1 MEKKIPACDQGGR
14 AAIEAQLQ
22 EITRDLLRE
31 LENTSA
37 IEGVRG
43 SARLDEDLGLE
54 SIERAELMARLNRVL
69 GTTAAGKRDRRGSHS
84 RRHRCRHSRVIRHRS
99 GQRGRSG
106 YYEGYRRALP
116 RNGAELSD
124 HCLRCW
130 TGSPLQRRADKRTA
144 IETVYGIYAAGVFI
158 VWLVL
163 AWLLLKLI
171 PPGQPAARM
180 ISVALRTY
188 FRLVGCRLVLIGGEN
203 IKAQGA
209 SIYVSNH
216 TSYADVLVVMALFG
230 TNYHFVA
237 KSEINDMPFIG
248 SFLRKIGHFSF
259 ERGKIRA
266 RSRQIEQMEKA
277 LLRGKSVF
285 VFAEGTFT
293 AQPGVRPFHLG
304 AFRASVKT
312 GKPIVPVALRGAREF
327 LRDGT
332 FLPKPRGITLTVSPA
347 LFPAADSA
355 AGREWTEVLRLRDE
369 TRRIVSGNAGEPMLK
384 CGRRLPGERRKR
396 LLIPCIAAD

>member
-1 MEKKIPACDQGGR
+1 VEKKIPACDQGSR
-14 AAIEAQLQ
+14 ATIAAQLR
-22 EITRDLLRE
+22 EITRGLLRE
-31 LENTSA
+31 LGNTSA

-54 SIERAELMARLNRVL
+54 SIERAELLARLNRVL
-69 GTTAAGKRDRRGSHS
+69 GTSLPESAIAEARTLDDIVTAIAGSSGTEAGSASDSAAEAAAETFHAKDRNSAATASGAAKAA
-84 RRHRCRHSRVIRHRS
+84 RS
-99 GQRGRSG
+99 SAG
-106 YYEGYRRALP
+106 LI
-116 RNGAELSD
+116 
-124 HCLRCW
+124 
-130 TGSPLQRRADKRTA
+130 RTA

-180 ISVALRTY
+180 TSAALRIY
-188 FRLVGCRLVLIGGEN
+188 FRLVGCRLVLTGGEN
-203 IKAQGA
+203 IEAHGA

-266 RSRQIEQMEKA
+266 RSRQIEKA

-293 AQPGVRPFHLG
+293 AEAGVRPFHLG

-312 GKPIVPVALRGAREF
+312 GRPIVPVALRGAREF

-332 FLPKPRGITLTVSPA
+332 FLPKPRRITLTVSPA
-347 LFPAADSA
+347 LFPATET
-355 AGREWTEVLRLRDE
+355 AGREWAEVLRLRDE
-369 TRRIVSGNAGEPMLK
+369 TRRIVSSHAGESMLNSAA
-384 CGRRLPGERRKR
+384 PASRKS
-396 LLIPCIAAD
+396 AGSAS

>member
-14 AAIEAQLQ
+14 AAISAQLQ

-31 LENTSA
+31 LGNTSA

-54 SIERAELMARLNRVL
+54 SIERAELLARAESRL
-69 GTTAAGKRDRRGSHS
+69 GNQPAGKRDRRSSHS
-84 RRHRCRHSRVIRHRS
+84 RRHRYRHSRFIRHRS
-99 GQRGRSG
+99 GQRARSA
-106 YYEGYRRALP
+106 YRRGCRRTVAEP
-116 RNGAELSD
+116 FHATERNSAATASAAGQAARSSAGLI
-124 HCLRCW
+124 
-130 TGSPLQRRADKRTA
+130 RTA
-144 IETVYGIYAAGVFI
+144 FETVYGIYAAGVFI

-180 ISVALRTY
+180 TSVALRIY

-203 IKAQGA
+203 IEAHGA

-277 LLRGKSVF
+277 LLRGEIRIRIRGGHFYRRGRSASFSSGSVPR
-285 VFAEGTFT
+285 VRQNGKAHRTRGAEGRPRIPSRRHFP
-293 AQPGVRPFHLG
+293 AQTSTHYP
-304 AFRASVKT
+304 
-312 GKPIVPVALRGAREF
+312 
-327 LRDGT
+327 DGLSGS
-332 FLPKPRGITLTVSPA
+332 FPRGRQRWPRMGRS
-347 LFPAADSA
+347 FAAT
-355 AGREWTEVLRLRDE
+355 G
-369 TRRIVSGNAGEPMLK
+369 
-384 CGRRLPGERRKR
+384 
-396 LLIPCIAAD
+396 

>member
-1 MEKKIPACDQGGR
+1 M
-14 AAIEAQLQ
+14 IEAQLQ

-31 LENTSA
+31 LGNTSA

-54 SIERAELMARLNRVL
+54 SIERAELLARLNRVL
-69 GTTAAGKRDRRGSHS
+69 GTNQPESAIAEARTLDDIVTAIAGSSGTEAGGTPGRLTAEAAARASAETFHATERSSGATAAATATAAEKAA
-84 RRHRCRHSRVIRHRS
+84 RS
-99 GQRGRSG
+99 S
-106 YYEGYRRALP
+106 AVP
-116 RNGAELSD
+116 IANAFD
-124 HCLRCW
+124 
-130 TGSPLQRRADKRTA
+130 
-144 IETVYGIYAAGVFI
+144 TVYGIYAAGVFI

-163 AWLLLKLI
+163 AWLLLKLM

-180 ISVALRTY
+180 TSVALRIY
-188 FRLVGCRLVLIGGEN
+188 FRLVGRRIVLIGGEN
-203 IKAQGA
+203 IEAQGA

-285 VFAEGTFT
+285 VFAEGTFG
-293 AQPGVRPFHLG
+293 AEAGVRPFHLG
-304 AFRASVKT
+304 AFRAAVKT
-312 GKPIVPVALRGAREF
+312 GKPIVPVALKGAREF

-332 FLPKPRGITLTVSPA
+332 FLPKPRRITLTVSPA
-347 LFPAADSA
+347 FFPASDT
-355 AGREWTEVLRLRDE
+355 AGREWAEVLRLRDE
-369 TRRIVSGNAGEPMLK
+369 TRRIVSAGAGEPLLNAAATGTRRSA
-384 CGRRLPGERRKR
+384 GRVS
-396 LLIPCIAAD
+396 

>member
-1 MEKKIPACDQGGR
+1 MEKKNPACDQGGR
-14 AAIEAQLQ
+14 ATIEAQVQ

-31 LENTSA
+31 LGNTSA
-37 IEGVRG
+37 IDSVRA

-54 SIERAELMARLNRVL
+54 SIERAELMARLNRLL
-69 GTTAAGKRDRRGSHS
+69 GTSLGESA
-84 RRHRCRHSRVIRHRS
+84 I
-99 GQRGRSG
+99 
-106 YYEGYRRALP
+106 
-116 RNGAELSD
+116 AEARTLND
-124 HCLRCW
+124 IV
-130 TGSPLQRRADKRTA
+130 TA
-144 IETVYGIYAAGVFI
+144 IAGSSGTEAGSAEDVAAAEPLRGTERSSAATASSAGRAARSSTGLTRAALDTVYGIYAAGVFI

-180 ISVALRTY
+180 TSAALRIY
-188 FRLVGCRLVLIGGEN
+188 FRLVGCRLILIGGEN
-203 IKAQGA
+203 IEAHGA

-277 LLRGKSVF
+277 LLRGKSIF

-293 AQPGVRPFHLG
+293 AEAGVRPFHLG

-332 FLPKPRGITLTVSPA
+332 FLPKPRPITLTVSPA

-355 AGREWTEVLRLRDE
+355 GREWAEVLRLRDE
-369 TRRIVSGNAGEPMLK
+369 TRRIISSHAGEPILTA
-384 CGRRLPGERRKR
+384 PGPRES
-396 LLIPCIAAD
+396 AGSTS

>member
-1 MEKKIPACDQGGR
+1 MEKKNPARDQGGR
-14 AAIEAQLQ
+14 ATIEAQLR

-31 LENTSA
+31 LGNASA

-54 SIERAELMARLNRVL
+54 SIERAELLARLNRVL
-69 GTTAAGKRDRRGSHS
+69 GTSLPESAIAEARTLDDIVTAIS
-84 RRHRCRHSRVIRHRS
+84 
-99 GQRGRSG
+99 
-106 YYEGYRRALP
+106 
-116 RNGAELSD
+116 
-124 HCLRCW
+124 
-130 TGSPLQRRADKRTA
+130 GSPGTEAGGGTDLPAARAAAEPFRATERNSAATASAAAAKAARSSAGLIRTA

-180 ISVALRTY
+180 TSVALRIY
-188 FRLVGCRLVLIGGEN
+188 FQLVGRRLVLIGGEN
-203 IKAQGA
+203 IEAHGA

-266 RSRQIEQMEKA
+266 RSRQIEQIERA

-293 AQPGVRPFHLG
+293 AEAGVRPFHLG
-304 AFRASVKT
+304 AFRASMKT

-332 FLPKPRGITLTVSPA
+332 YLPKPRRITLTVSPA
-347 LFPAADSA
+347 LFPAADTP
-355 AGREWTEVLRLRDE
+355 GREWAEVLRLRDE
-369 TRRIVSGNAGEPMLK
+369 TRRIVSSNAGEPMLSAAP
-384 CGRRLPGERRKR
+384 PGARESDER
-396 LLIPCIAAD
+396 AS

>member
-1 MEKKIPACDQGGR
+1 MEKKSPACDKGNR
-14 AAIEAQLQ
+14 ATIMAQLQ

-31 LENTSA
+31 LGNTSA

-43 SARLDEDLGLE
+43 PSRLDEDLGLE
-54 SIERAELMARLNRVL
+54 SIERVELLSRLNRVL
-69 GTTAAGKRDRRGSHS
+69 GTSLPESTIAEARTLDDIVTAIAGSPGTEAGSAADVAAAEPLRGTERNSAATASAAGQAASSSAGL
-84 RRHRCRHSRVIRHRS
+84 I
-99 GQRGRSG
+99 GT
-106 YYEGYRRALP
+106 AL
-116 RNGAELSD
+116 D
-124 HCLRCW
+124 
-130 TGSPLQRRADKRTA
+130 
-144 IETVYGIYAAGVFI
+144 TVYGIYAAGVFI

-163 AWLLLKLI
+163 AWLLLKVM

-180 ISVALRTY
+180 TSAALRTY
-188 FRLVGCRLVLIGGEN
+188 FRLVGRRIVLVGREN
-203 IKAQGA
+203 IDAHGA

-216 TSYADVLVVMALFG
+216 TSYSDVLVVMALFG

-266 RSRQIEQMEKA
+266 RSRQVEQMEKS
-277 LLRGKSVF
+277 LLRGESVF

-293 AQPGVRPFHLG
+293 AEPGVRPFQLG

-332 FLPKPRGITLTVSPA
+332 FLPKPRDITLTVSQA
-347 LFPAADSA
+347 LFPASDR
-355 AGREWTEVLRLRDE
+355 AGREWAEVLRLRDE
-369 TRRIVSGNAGEPMLK
+369 TRRIVSFNAGEPLVN
-384 CGRRLPGERRKR
+384 
-396 LLIPCIAAD
+396 AAAAGPRESAGKVS

>member
-1 MEKKIPACDQGGR
+1 M
-14 AAIEAQLQ
+14 
-22 EITRDLLRE
+22 
-31 LENTSA
+31 
-37 IEGVRG
+37 
-43 SARLDEDLGLE
+43 
-54 SIERAELMARLNRVL
+54 
-69 GTTAAGKRDRRGSHS
+69 
-84 RRHRCRHSRVIRHRS
+84 
-99 GQRGRSG
+99 
-106 YYEGYRRALP
+106 
-116 RNGAELSD
+116 
-124 HCLRCW
+124 
-130 TGSPLQRRADKRTA
+130 
-144 IETVYGIYAAGVFI
+144 
-158 VWLVL
+158 
-163 AWLLLKLI
+163 
-171 PPGQPAARM
+171 
-180 ISVALRTY
+180 
-188 FRLVGCRLVLIGGEN
+188 
-203 IKAQGA
+203 
-209 SIYVSNH
+209 SNH

-293 AQPGVRPFHLG
+293 AAPGVRPFHLG

-332 FLPKPRGITLTVSPA
+332 FLPKPRRITLTVSPA
-347 LFPAADSA
+347 LFPAGDR

-369 TRRIVSGNAGEPMLK
+369 TRRIVSSNAGEPMLNAAA
-384 CGRRLPGERRKR
+384 PGARESGGDT
-396 LLIPCIAAD
+396 A

>member
-1 MEKKIPACDQGGR
+1 VEKKSPACDKGGR
-14 AAIEAQLQ
+14 ATIEAQLQ

-31 LENTSA
+31 LGNTSA

-43 SARLDEDLGLE
+43 PARLDEDLGLE
-54 SIERAELMARLNRVL
+54 SIERVELLSRLNRVL
-69 GTTAAGKRDRRGSHS
+69 GTSLPENAIAEARTLDDIVTAIAGSPGT
-84 RRHRCRHSRVIRHRS
+84 
-99 GQRGRSG
+99 
-106 YYEGYRRALP
+106 E
-116 RNGAELSD
+116 
-124 HCLRCW
+124 
-130 TGSPLQRRADKRTA
+130 TGSTADVAAAEPLRGTERNSAPAASAVGQAARSSAGLIGTA
-144 IETVYGIYAAGVFI
+144 LDTVYGIYAAGLFI

-163 AWLLLKLI
+163 AWLLLKVM

-180 ISVALRTY
+180 TSAALRTY
-188 FRLVGCRLVLIGGEN
+188 FRLVGRRIVLAGREN
-203 IKAQGA
+203 IDAHGA

-216 TSYADVLVVMALFG
+216 TSYSDVLVVMALFG

-266 RSRQIEQMEKA
+266 RSRQVEQMEKS
-277 LLRGKSVF
+277 LLRGESVF

-293 AQPGVRPFHLG
+293 AEPGVRPFQLG

-332 FLPKPRGITLTVSPA
+332 FLPKPRRITLTVSPA
-347 LFPAADSA
+347 LFPASDR
-355 AGREWTEVLRLRDE
+355 AGREWAEVLRLRDE
-369 TRRIVSGNAGEPMLK
+369 TRRIVSFNAGEPIVNA
-384 CGRRLPGERRKR
+384 GRHRPPESAGKVS
-396 LLIPCIAAD
+396 

>member
-1 MEKKIPACDQGGR
+1 VEKKIPACDQGGR

-31 LENTSA
+31 LGNTSA
-37 IEGVRG
+37 VEGVPG

-69 GTTAAGKRDRRGSHS
+69 GTGLPESAIAEARTLDDIVTAIAGSSGAEAGTTPGQPTAGDAASAAAEPFHAMERSSGATAAAAAT
-84 RRHRCRHSRVIRHRS
+84 RS
-99 GQRGRSG
+99 SAGPIGA
-106 YYEGYRRALP
+106 AL
-116 RNGAELSD
+116 
-124 HCLRCW
+124 
-130 TGSPLQRRADKRTA
+130 
-144 IETVYGIYAAGVFI
+144 ETVYGIYAAGVFI

-163 AWLLLKLI
+163 AWLLLKLM

-180 ISVALRTY
+180 TSVALRIY
-188 FRLVGCRLVLIGGEN
+188 FRLVGRGIVLIGGEN
-203 IKAQGA
+203 IEAQGA

-277 LLRGKSVF
+277 LLSGKSVF

-293 AQPGVRPFHLG
+293 VEPGVRPFHLG

-312 GKPIVPVALRGAREF
+312 GKPIVPVALKGAREF

-332 FLPKPRGITLTVSPA
+332 FLPKPRRITLTVSPA
-347 LFPAADSA
+347 LFPASDI
-355 AGREWTEVLRLRDE
+355 AGREWAEVLRLRDE
-369 TRRIVSGNAGEPMLK
+369 TRRIISSNAGEPL
-384 CGRRLPGERRKR
+384 LNSAAPGPRKS
-396 LLIPCIAAD
+396 AGSTS

>member
-1 MEKKIPACDQGGR
+1 VEKKNPARDKGGR
-14 AAIEAQLQ
+14 PAIEAQLQ

-31 LENTSA
+31 LGNTSA
-37 IEGVRG
+37 IDGVRG

-69 GTTAAGKRDRRGSHS
+69 GTSLPESAIAEARTLDDIVVAMAGSSGTEAGRAPGPPTAEDAAEPFRGTKRNSAATASAAGEAASSSAGL
-84 RRHRCRHSRVIRHRS
+84 IR
-99 GQRGRSG
+99 
-106 YYEGYRRALP
+106 
-116 RNGAELSD
+116 
-124 HCLRCW
+124 
-130 TGSPLQRRADKRTA
+130 TGVD
-144 IETVYGIYAAGVFI
+144 TVYGIYAAGVFI

-163 AWLLLKLI
+163 AWLLLKLM

-180 ISVALRTY
+180 TSAALRIY
-188 FRLVGCRLVLIGGEN
+188 FRLIGRRIVLIGREN
-203 IKAQGA
+203 IEAHGA

-293 AQPGVRPFHLG
+293 AAPGVRPFHLG

-332 FLPKPRGITLTVSPA
+332 FLPKPRRITLTVSPA
-347 LFPAADSA
+347 LFPATDT
-355 AGREWTEVLRLRDE
+355 AGREWAEVLRLRDE
-369 TRRIVSGNAGEPMLK
+369 TRRIVSSNAGEPMLNAAA
-384 CGRRLPGERRKR
+384 PGARESGGGTT
-396 LLIPCIAAD
+396 

>member
-1 MEKKIPACDQGGR
+1 M
-14 AAIEAQLQ
+14 AQLQ

-31 LENTSA
+31 LGNTSA

-43 SARLDEDLGLE
+43 PARLDEDLGLE
-54 SIERAELMARLNRVL
+54 SIERVELLSRLNRAL
-69 GTTAAGKRDRRGSHS
+69 GTSLPESAIAEARTLDDIVTAIAGAPGTETGSAAEVAPAEPLRGTERNSAATASAAGQAP
-84 RRHRCRHSRVIRHRS
+84 RS
-99 GQRGRSG
+99 NAG
-106 YYEGYRRALP
+106 LI
-116 RNGAELSD
+116 
-124 HCLRCW
+124 
-130 TGSPLQRRADKRTA
+130 RTA
-144 IETVYGIYAAGVFI
+144 LDTVYGIYAAGVFI

-163 AWLLLKLI
+163 AWLLLKVM

-180 ISVALRTY
+180 TSAALRTY
-188 FRLVGCRLVLIGGEN
+188 FRLVGRRIVLVGGEN
-203 IKAQGA
+203 IEAHGA

-216 TSYADVLVVMALFG
+216 TSYSDVLVVMALFG

-266 RSRQIEQMEKA
+266 RSRQVEQMEKS
-277 LLRGKSVF
+277 LLRGESVF

-293 AQPGVRPFHLG
+293 AEPGVRPFQLG

-332 FLPKPRGITLTVSPA
+332 FLPKPRDITLTVSPA
-347 LFPAADSA
+347 LFPASDR
-355 AGREWTEVLRLRDE
+355 AGREWAEVLRLRDE
-369 TRRIVSGNAGEPMLK
+369 TRRIVSGNAGEPLVNA
-384 CGRRLPGERRKR
+384 GRHRPPESAG
-396 LLIPCIAAD
+396 IAS

>member
-1 MEKKIPACDQGGR
+1 MEKKIPACDQGGL
-14 AAIEAQLQ
+14 AAISAQLQ

-31 LENTSA
+31 LGNTSA
-37 IEGVRG
+37 IDDVRG

-54 SIERAELMARLNRVL
+54 SIERAELLARLNRVL
-69 GTTAAGKRDRRGSHS
+69 ATSLAESAIAEARTLDDIVAAIAGSSGTEAGSAPGPPTAEATARTVAEPFHPTKRNPAARASAAGQAA
-84 RRHRCRHSRVIRHRS
+84 RS
-99 GQRGRSG
+99 SAGLIM
-106 YYEGYRRALP
+106 A
-116 RNGAELSD
+116 AF
-124 HCLRCW
+124 
-130 TGSPLQRRADKRTA
+130 
-144 IETVYGIYAAGVFI
+144 ETVYGIYAAGVFI

-180 ISVALRTY
+180 TSAALRIY

-203 IKAQGA
+203 IEAQGA

-293 AQPGVRPFHLG
+293 AEAGVRPFHLG

-332 FLPKPRGITLTVSPA
+332 FLPKPRRITLTVSPA

-355 AGREWTEVLRLRDE
+355 GREWAEVLRLRDE
-369 TRRIVSGNAGEPMLK
+369 TRRIISSHAGEPMLTA
-384 CGRRLPGERRKR
+384 PGPRES
-396 LLIPCIAAD
+396 AGSTS

>member
-1 MEKKIPACDQGGR
+1 MEKKNPACDQGGR
-14 AAIEAQLQ
+14 AAISAQLQ

-31 LENTSA
+31 LGNTSA

-43 SARLDEDLGLE
+43 PARLDEDLGLE

-69 GTTAAGKRDRRGSHS
+69 GTSLAESAIAEARTLNDIVAAIAGSSGTEAGSAEHVAATEPLRRTERSSAATASAARQAASPGAG
-84 RRHRCRHSRVIRHRS
+84 
-99 GQRGRSG
+99 
-106 YYEGYRRALP
+106 L
-116 RNGAELSD
+116 
-124 HCLRCW
+124 
-130 TGSPLQRRADKRTA
+130 TRTA
-144 IETVYGIYAAGVFI
+144 LDTVYGIYAAGVFI

-180 ISVALRTY
+180 TSAALRIY

-203 IKAQGA
+203 IEAQGA

-293 AQPGVRPFHLG
+293 AEAGVRPFHLG

-332 FLPKPRGITLTVSPA
+332 FLPKPRPITLTVSPA

-355 AGREWTEVLRLRDE
+355 GREWAEVLRLRDE
-369 TRRIVSGNAGEPMLK
+369 TRRIISSHAGEPMLTA
-384 CGRRLPGERRKR
+384 PGPRES
-396 LLIPCIAAD
+396 AGSTS